1 MTAGLRV
8 VAQNRAA
15 TWVKTLAPAPA
26 PGTLAVD
33 FLVNGKWERLTD
45 IGGGGCAAMKGQV
58 PER

>member
-1 MTAGLRV
+1 